1 MPTSESSANGNL
13 LATLRLGFTSLAHL
27 PGELVELTLEPPQLE
42 PDDQHVDEHD
52 EEDHAVR
59 GGDVLLGRG
68 DRERHASSSR
78 SSRSRASIRFPAT
91 SIWKNV
97 AASVSIAASE
107 TQNVRNIDPA
117 ICGPCNV
124 NTTGWISWFASLSAR
139 KLIGIK
145 TTPKSA
151 YTAHMFARAGP
162 GSTE

>member
-68 DRERHASSSR
+68 DRDIHER
-78 SSRSRASIRFPAT
+78 SSRSARSRACISFPAT
-91 SIWKNV
+91 YLLK
-97 AASVSIAASE
+97 SIASYV
-107 TQNVRNIDPA
+107 QNTDNYV
-117 ICGPCNV
+117 
-124 NTTGWISWFASLSAR
+124 
-139 KLIGIK
+139 
-145 TTPKSA
+145 
-151 YTAHMFARAGP
+151 
-162 GSTE
+162 